1 MGTAEAIEY
10 FLSTGN
16 CDPLAKNND
25 GKTPLQ
31 LAKWRQDDSD
41 TVIDIFKKFG
51 GIKIS
56 HPIDSYVNILLVGN
70 PCCYCYSYCCGHSL
84 LVH

>member
-1 MGTAEAIEY
+1 MVTDKYGQTPLHLAASWGTAEVIEY

-16 CDPLAKNND
+16 CDPLAKDNE

-31 LAKWRQDDSD
+31 LAKERRYGSY

-51 GIKIS
+51 DIKNIS
-56 HPIDSYVNILLVGN
+56 SN
-70 PCCYCYSYCCGHSL
+70 
-84 LVH
+84 